1 MARVTSR
8 LRSITVRIMTIGI
21 AGAVGIAALAS
32 SAYYLEHRNGRAL
45 QSQAGAAELAG
56 KVNDIDR
63 LYAAA
68 RQDLSDFLRTHQ
80 VGPAEVFGERTRTI
94 AEGASSIHGHPG
106 AVAVTGQLG
115 QLRELADRAH
125 AEIESLIRQVK
136 EVGTDLDSGLLGAS
150 VQAGEKLERL
160 ATRAAMESGSSDA
173 WRIAYSATAVR
184 RQEAA
189 YMARRDEARLG
200 DMEVAISRLER
211 YVGSVQESGEAAQAV
226 TAALAEYRSAF
237 DAWREK
243 DSELVRAVEKLND
256 QLIVATPLI
265 DEIQRDIGGQVAS
278 ASRALG
284 EAQALF
290 MKLIV
295 LVGGGVLLASL
306 GIAFAVGRS
315 VTRPLQQLRLAMK
328 HLGEGRTD
336 QRIPETERPDEIGDM
351 ARMVEI
357 FRENAVE
364 RARLAA
370 SRDEEQGAQLRRA
383 ALVEGLI
390 ASFQDGMSET
400 IASVSRAVEDLD
412 AVSSA
417 LSRAA
422 GTTIRQTGAA
432 GDAVGEAAANVSM
445 VSTGA
450 TQLTASIAEIAARAA
465 ESNNVAQEAL
475 STASDTMATM
485 RHLEQ
490 NAFAIGEVV
499 DLIRSIAE
507 QTNLLA
513 LNATIEAARAGEAG
527 RGFSVVASEVKA
539 LASQTARATDDIARR
554 IAAIQSTSN
563 EAADALSS
571 VNRIIGR
578 LSGLAGAVAA
588 AVEEQS
594 AAVDSIASNVI
605 VAATKAQAG
614 TQAMHEVAEATRA
627 AEAVAGEVEA
637 LSKRLNAEAAMVEE
651 RVGSFIAGV
660 RAA

>member
-328 HLGEGRTD
+328 HLGERRTD

-351 ARMVEI
+351 ARMGEI